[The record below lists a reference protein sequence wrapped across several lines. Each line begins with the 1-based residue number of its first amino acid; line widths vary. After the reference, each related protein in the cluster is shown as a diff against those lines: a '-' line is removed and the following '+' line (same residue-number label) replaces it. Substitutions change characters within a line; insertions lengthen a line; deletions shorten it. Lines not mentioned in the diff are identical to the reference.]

1 MTRIILKMLACA
13 MCFAMCGLTACKD
26 NKKGEAQ
33 SEKRMEMEQ
42 RAQGFLADARKSL
55 AQNDFAAARQSI
67 EQMRKDCYLALTGRR
82 QGILLMDSIDCADAQ
97 QQLVKLPTMPIL
109 PRSLKRN
116 ARRWIF
122 IKRKSCTTVRLCS
135 RKWEICKTK
144 TMRV

>member
-1 MTRIILKMLACA
+1 

-55 AQNDFAAARQSI
+55 AQKNFVAARQSI
-67 EQMRKDCYLALTGRR
+67 EQMRKDCYLALSGRR

-97 QQLVKLPTMPIL
+97 QQLVKLD
-109 PRSLKRN
+109 SLVRQNPNDAGLASQFEEKCKEVDFYKKK
-116 ARRWIF
+116 IVHD
-122 IKRKSCTTVRLCS
+122 RKAMQQELGDL
-135 RKWEICKTK
+135 
-144 TMRV
+144 